1 MPAAIPFQ
9 RPQERHSD
17 RSPRHYLSAATIH
30 QTKTGNNMKKLGSKK
45 LRSMILLGAC
55 VSLVS
60 LASLQPASAYSHRHH
75 PARGFQSR
83 DAALAGGYRSG
94 PNSWF
99 NVDRADR
106 ASSPYA
112 GGGGI

>member
-1 MPAAIPFQ
+1 
-9 RPQERHSD
+9 
-17 RSPRHYLSAATIH
+17 
-30 QTKTGNNMKKLGSKK
+30 MKKLTSIIV
-45 LRSMILLGAC
+45 LATS
-55 VSLVS
+55 VS
-60 LASLQPASAYSHRHH
+60 LASLAAALPASAQSHRHH
-75 PARGFQSR
+75 PAQSLQSH
-83 DAALAGGYRSG
+83 DVGLAGGYRSG